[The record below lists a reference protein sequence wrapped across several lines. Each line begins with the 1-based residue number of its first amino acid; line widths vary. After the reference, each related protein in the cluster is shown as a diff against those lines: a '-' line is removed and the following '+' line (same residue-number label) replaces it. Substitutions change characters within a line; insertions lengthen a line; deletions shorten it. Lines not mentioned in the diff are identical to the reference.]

1 MSNNLAEAYS
11 LLLGICILKKLQVK
25 NPIIIGDSAMLIA
38 SMASGG
44 EFKKQAL
51 NSIKHRIKDNSTQ
64 LGDILYKHV
73 IRIKNSNANSLDNR
87 AVNRPTGQVHE
98 NEKVYDKAIP

>member
-1 MSNNLAEAYS
+1 MTNNMAEAYI
-11 LLLGICILKKLQVK
+11 LLLGICIMKKLQVK
-25 NPIIIGDSAMLIA
+25 NPIIIGDSAIVIA
-38 SMASGG
+38 AMASGG

-73 IRIKNSNANSLDNR
+73 MRNNNSKADSLANR
-87 AVNRPTGQVHE
+87 AVNRTTRQE
-98 NEKVYDKAIP
+98 NEQIYDKSIP